1 MDLRST
7 VKVATWNVLAL
18 SRTGYQVALSR
29 EMARH
34 GLDIVGLTEVRIMD
48 SGRYDVEDAL
58 LLHSGA
64 TTLVQGVAFML
75 RNKAKR
81 ALKSWSPISPRLLT
95 ARLTHRHGHLSVVVA
110 YAPTEEASDE
120 DKNLF
125 FNQLE
130 SAVNSVSR
138 HDQLILL
145 GDFNAVTGTDR
156 AGFEQVVGNHG
167 SGIPNDNTMFLL
179 TFCAAHGLSI
189 LGS

>member
-1 MDLRST
+1 M
-7 VKVATWNVLAL
+7 
-18 SRTGYQVALSR
+18 ALSR

-48 SGRYDVEDAL
+48 SRRYDVEDAL

-110 YAPTEEASDE
+110 YAPTD
-120 DKNLF
+120 D
-125 FNQLE
+125 
-130 SAVNSVSR
+130 
-138 HDQLILL
+138 
-145 GDFNAVTGTDR
+145 
-156 AGFEQVVGNHG
+156 
-167 SGIPNDNTMFLL
+167 
-179 TFCAAHGLSI
+179 
-189 LGS
+189 